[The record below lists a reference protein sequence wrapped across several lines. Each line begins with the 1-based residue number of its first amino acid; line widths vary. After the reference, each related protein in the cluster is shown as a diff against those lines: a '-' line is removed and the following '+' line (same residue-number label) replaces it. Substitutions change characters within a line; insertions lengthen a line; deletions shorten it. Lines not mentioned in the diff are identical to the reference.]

1 MKALRDEAAL
11 RAVVAGVVVAAW
23 INAGILLFG

>member
-11 RAVVAGVVVAAW
+11 RAVVAGVVVTAW

>member
-1 MKALRDEAAL
+1 MRALRDETAL
-11 RAVVAGVVVAAW
+11 RAVVAGIVVAAW

>member
-1 MKALRDEAAL
+1 MRALPDETAL
-11 RAVVAGVVVAAW
+11 RAVAAGIVVAAW